1 MRAWGLAGLF
11 LILGAPAAAASG
23 GEEACQLDEQRRR
36 TEQAAPPAPRSPD
49 PERSALGAPRA
60 ANAEQG
66 ARAPTLRR
74 RSVRRIPDAE
84 LIGPRGAL

>member
-23 GEEACQLDEQRRR
+23 GAEACQFDEQRRR
-36 TEQAAPPAPRSPD
+36 TEQAAPAAPPAPE
-49 PERSALGAPRA
+49 PERSALGAQRA
-60 ANAEQG
+60 ANAEQSPRT
-66 ARAPTLRR
+66 ATTRR
-74 RSVRRIPDAE
+74 RNGRRIPDAE